1 MENTRIFERRKREM
15 NTRTSPSESSR
26 AETPRVIETK
36 PEEVSMLKPEPM
48 TPNQPIE
55 DMEGGDKLMKLIYPI
70 SAVLA
75 VVIAAYFTFMFTSL
89 QAKQVSNE
97 ARFQCAQ
104 SSRYTVEKSGTTIYY
119 PAEEMYKNCLDEKGV
134 K

>member
-1 MENTRIFERRKREM
+1 MDTTKIFERRKREM
-15 NTRTSPSESSR
+15 NIRTSPSESHR
-26 AETPRVIETK
+26 AETPRIIETK
-36 PEEVSMLKPEPM
+36 QEDPTMPTSEPM
-48 TPNQPIE
+48 TSNQPIVE
-55 DMEGGDKLMKLIYPI
+55 KEGGDKLMKIIFPI
-70 SAVLA
+70 TAVLA
-75 VVIAAYFTFMFTSL
+75 VIIAAYFTFMFTSL